1 MGGLFKFIADVLRPI
16 VTILV
21 TVFVG
26 AFVLS
31 VFWPAADA
39 WIISHVPAWERLAP
53 VIAQVREWLGIH
65 QPEPDPWWQ
74 FWR

>member
-21 TVFVG
+21 TVFFV
-26 AFVLS
+26 AFFLS
-31 VFWPAADA
+31 VFFPGIDE

-53 VIAQVREWLGIH
+53 AIAQVREWLGIH
-65 QPEPDPWWQ
+65 QPDPDPWWR
-74 FWR
+74 FW

>member
-53 VIAQVREWLGIH
+53 AIAQVREWLGIH
-65 QPEPDPWWQ
+65 QPEPDPWWR
-74 FWR
+74 FW